1 MKNKLSAICFLI
13 MPVLCGCN
21 DKIYDV
27 SYYKEHK
34 DVAIDISLKCKAG
47 KVTDDNCGNA
57 NEALRQIK
65 SSELFKNTLK

>member
-1 MKNKLSAICFLI
+1 MKNKVSIICFLI
-13 MPVLCGCN
+13 MPVLYGCN

-34 DVAIDISLKCKAG
+34 DVAIDISLKCKGGEVA
-47 KVTDDNCGNA
+47 DDNCKNA

-65 SSELFKNTLK
+65 SNELFKKTLK